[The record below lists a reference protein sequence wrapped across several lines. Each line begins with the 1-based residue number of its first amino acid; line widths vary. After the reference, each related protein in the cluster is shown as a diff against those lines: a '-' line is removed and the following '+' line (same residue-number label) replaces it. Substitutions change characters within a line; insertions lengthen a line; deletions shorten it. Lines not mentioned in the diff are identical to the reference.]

1 MKLTNSPDSTKT
13 TGSDKTIAC
22 KKRTTNS
29 NKTYVQNTPSHRE
42 AIQSSPFTA
51 KLNSNQPLFHL
62 FHTNKY
68 KKKAQQNSTTEYIPK
83 KQWRRDGDSN
93 PRGCITNLHDFQSCS
108 LGQLGHLSRSLKT

>member
-68 KKKAQQNSTTEYIPK
+68 KKKHNKTLLLNISQKNNGGEMGIRTPEAVLPTYTIS
-83 KQWRRDGDSN
+83 
-93 PRGCITNLHDFQSCS
+93 
-108 LGQLGHLSRSLKT
+108 SRAP